1 MLEKLHILKNMHL
14 RLSNILADLKLN
26 LSSCDLCGQSCRTYP
41 LLCKHC
47 YHDLSLFKL
56 DAVQGDLLNWPAIN
70 KALPKHEFEQLVC
83 LAPYLWP
90 FTLWLSQ
97 LKYQGRF
104 EVAQLFAQLLNDCG
118 LSLSTT
124 IAAQQSP
131 IILAVPLHVKKW
143 QSRGFNQAHLIAHTY
158 SKLAN
163 IPYQP
168 EVILRKVHTDSQV
181 GRSGGERRNNLRNA
195 FSLHLD
201 ELLLP
206 EHVILID
213 DVVTTGSTAN
223 EICRLLKKHGVKR
236 ITLLCVCLSLP
247 K

>member
-1 MLEKLHILKNMHL
+1 MLEKLNILKNKHL
-14 RLSNILADLKLN
+14 RLSNILEYLKLN
-26 LSSCDLCGQSCRTYP
+26 LSSCDLCGQPCQTYP

-104 EVAQLFAQLLNDCG
+104 EVAELFAQLLNNSR
-118 LSLSTT
+118 LSLSKKFT
-124 IAAQQSP
+124 AQQSP
-131 IILAVPLHVKKW
+131 IILAVPLHIKKW
-143 QSRGFNQAHLIAHTY
+143 QSRGFNQAHLIAHAF
-158 SKLAN
+158 SKLAK
-163 IPYQP
+163 IPYRP

-181 GRSGGERRNNLRNA
+181 GQGGGARRKNLRNA
-195 FSLHLD
+195 FSVHPN

-223 EICRLLKKHGVKR
+223 EICRLLKKHGVIR
-236 ITLLCVCLSLP
+236 ITLLSVCLSLP